1 MQTIQLF
8 IGNQR
13 VDLFKDESVTI
24 TDTIKNAKDIK
35 NVFTAFTQQFTLP
48 ATSVNNRIFK
58 HYYNFDI
65 VQGFD
70 ARVRVDASIKLNF
83 NDYKIGKLKLNSVE
97 LKKNKAYSYKVVF
110 FGSTVDLNDLVGED
124 QLSDL
129 LFVEEK
135 TSGST
140 TSSVADQLKDTSA
153 SFTSTVSP
161 GDRVK
166 NQDTSQFATV
176 TSVVNNSTLELDDDI
191 FTSSPEDY
199 TVFLSPIYGNEAVKA
214 KLQLDP
220 TLEKNSL
227 IVPLITHTKRL
238 YYDSAAAIA
247 GDGNLYWNG
256 GGVGTVD
263 HGVEFNDLKFAI
275 RLNEII
281 KAIENTYTIANGY
294 PQNLIFSDDFF
305 STSNNTFNNLY
316 MWMNRNLGDV
326 ETSTSVDA
334 FTFVAQP
341 FNGGDIIEGVFG
353 DGPNVTVNPF
363 SVSSFQI
370 DIEMNTDLVDYTF
383 VLLKNGVEIFSTARS
398 AGDGD
403 FSVDETDIGVAVNT
417 LQGTFNVQ
425 IQSDG
430 QVSFNDI
437 NFGVSGTFEA
447 PPNDTI
453 TPFSIDVFTGA
464 LVTPTIETFDVALQ
478 MPEMKVL
485 DFLTGLSKMFNLV
498 FYLNENNEVEVRTLD
513 DGTSDS
519 YYNLPDINT
528 WDITKY
534 IDVTKSQVDVALPF
548 RSVTM
553 SYKDLK
559 TFLALKHGQLFNQ
572 PWGAESWNE
581 DTQTKRI
588 DGKDYK
594 IIPPFEHMKFERLVN
609 LDTNNDTTIQVGW
622 SVNESQSAYKGS
634 PLLFYPKHQTGGGI
648 TPIQWLVRSAGGG
661 SITGEEID
669 NYIIPSNSE
678 NLTSL
683 TNTRNINFG
692 PMPNE
697 YAREIFVDTL
707 FARFYYNYITNIFRE
722 NARLVKFTAFLPLR
736 IILNY
741 NLNDFI
747 IVSGKKYRINSVKT
761 NLLNNKSELEL
772 ITT

>member
-1 MQTIQLF
+1 MQTIQLY
-8 IGNQR
+8 IEDQR
-13 VDLFKDESVTI
+13 VDLFKDESVTL

-48 ATSVNNRIFK
+48 ANSVNNKIFK
-58 HYYNFDI
+58 HYYNYDI
-65 VQGFD
+65 VNGFD
-70 ARVRVDASIKLNF
+70 ARIRVNANIKLNF
-83 NDYKIGKLKLNSVE
+83 NDYKVGKLKLNSVI
-97 LKKNKAYSYKVVF
+97 LKDNKPYSYKVVF
-110 FGSTVDLNDLVGED
+110 FGSTVDINDLVGED

-129 LFVEEK
+129 TFVEEK
-135 TSGST
+135 ATGTNTSVVSNE
-140 TSSVADQLKDTSA
+140 LKDVSA
-153 SFTSTVSP
+153 GFLTTVSP

-166 NQDTSQFATV
+166 NESTSQFATV
-176 TSVVNNSTLELDDDI
+176 TAVPNNITLELDDDI
-191 FTSSPEDY
+191 FTSQPVSY

-238 YYDSAAAIA
+238 YYDSSVNIA
-247 GDGNLYWNG
+247 EDGNLYWHG
-256 GGVGTVD
+256 GGGAND
-263 HGVEFNDLKFAI
+263 HGVEYNDLKFAI

-294 PQNLIFSDDFF
+294 PQDLIFSNDFF
-305 STSNNTFNNLY
+305 STSNSTFNNLY

-326 ETSTSVDA
+326 QTSTSVDA
-334 FTFVAQP
+334 FTFVAGP
-341 FNGGDIIEGVFG
+341 FTGGTSIEGVFG
-353 DGPNVTVNPF
+353 SGNNININPYE
-363 SVSSFQI
+363 VSTFEFEI
-370 DIEMNTDLVDYTF
+370 TMNTDLVDYTL
-383 VLLKNGVEIFSTARS
+383 VLLQNGTTIYSTART

-403 FSVDETDIGVAVNT
+403 FTFDSGDIGISADLLV
-417 LQGTFNVQ
+417 GTFNVQ
-425 IQSDG
+425 IQSNG
-430 QVSFNDI
+430 TVSFTNILCNVTGDY
-437 NFGVSGTFEA
+437 EA
-447 PPNDTI
+447 PPFDTI
-453 TPFSIDVFTGA
+453 TPFDIDVETGA
-464 LVTPTIETFDVALQ
+464 LDTPTIATFDVALQ

-498 FYLNENNEVEVRTLD
+498 FYLNDNNQVEVRTLD

-519 YYNLPDINT
+519 YYNLSDIQT
-528 WDITKY
+528 WELTKY
-534 IDVTKSQVDVALPF
+534 VDVKSSQVDVALPF
-548 RSVTM
+548 RSVTL

-588 DGKDYK
+588 DGSDYK

-609 LDTNNDTTIQVGW
+609 IDTNNDTTIQVGW

-634 PLLFYPKHQTGGGI
+634 PMLFYPKHQTGGGI

-661 SITGEEID
+661 SVTGEEID

-683 TNTRNINFG
+683 TNTKNINFG
-692 PMPNE
+692 PMVNE
-697 YAREIFVDTL
+697 YAREVFVDTL
-707 FARFYYNYITNIFRE
+707 FTRFYYNYITNIFRE
-722 NARLVKFTAFLPLR
+722 NARLIKFNAFLPLR
-736 IILNY
+736 FILNY
-741 NLNDFI
+741 NLNDYI
-747 IVSGKKYRINSVKT
+747 IIDGKKYRINSIKT